1 MNRPPDLWAAVLGAA
16 VTVIGIQL
24 PLSPLFGGA
33 VAAIVRRD
41 PSGEGIR
48 IGALAG
54 IIATVGLFGLGSLNA
69 PALAIPEARS
79 VVNSIYFGL
88 LVLVV
93 FVYVIVLSALG
104 GFLGLVSRRFL
115 RRRATMRR

>member
-1 MNRPPDLWAAVLGAA
+1 MNRPRDLWAAVLGAA

-33 VAAIVRRD
+33 VAAIVRPD
-41 PSGEGIR
+41 PSDEGVR

-54 IIATVGLFGLGSLNA
+54 ILATVGLFALGSLNA
-69 PALAIPEARS
+69 PALAIPEARGM
-79 VVNSIYFGL
+79 VNSIYFGL

-93 FVYVIVLSALG
+93 VVYVIILSALG
-104 GFLGLVSRRFL
+104 GFLGLVFRRFL
-115 RRRATMRR
+115 RRRVATRR